1 MTDIQ
6 PNSQPQSAMHD
17 DEIDLIEVVK
27 TLWQG
32 KWIIIA
38 TTFVFAVGSVLYALS
53 QPNIYR
59 SEALLAPV
67 EESGGMKIPGQL
79 GGLAALA
86 GVNLGGGGGG
96 DKVALALEILKS
108 REFLGRFIEKHHL
121 KVAIMA
127 VESWDAELNQLVINK
142 GIYDTATN
150 TWLRE
155 VKHPRQAEPSL
166 LETHEALLKI
176 LSVNKD
182 TNTGMVK
189 IAVEHYSPYLAAEWV
204 ALLVK
209 EVNEEMRLRETSEA
223 NSSIAYLQEQ
233 LSKTSLAEAQNM
245 LYSLIEEQTKTLM
258 LANVRPEYVLKTIDP
273 AVVPE
278 SKAKPKRA
286 LIAIAGTILGGIS
299 SVMLVLVVSV
309 FRNANKKNEHLE

>member
-17 DEIDLIEVVK
+17 DEIDLIELVK

-38 TTFVFAVGSVLYALS
+38 TTFVFAVASVLYALS

-59 SEALLAPV
+59 SEALLAPF

-86 GVNLGGGGGG
+86 GVNLGAGGGGN
-96 DKVALALEILKS
+96 KVGLALEILKS
-108 REFLGRFIEKHHL
+108 REFLGRFIEKHNL

-127 VESWDAELNQLVINK
+127 AEGWDPEQNELVINQD
-142 GIYDTATN
+142 IYNSATN

-155 VKHPRQAEPSL
+155 VKPPRQAEPST
-166 LETHEALLKI
+166 LETYESFGKALTI
-176 LSVNKD
+176 TAD
-182 TNTGMVK
+182 DMTGMVK
-189 IAVEHYSPYLAAEWV
+189 ISIKYYSPNLAAEWV
-204 ALLVK
+204 QLLVAELNK
-209 EVNEEMRLRETSEA
+209 EMRKRDIEQA
-223 NSSIAYLQEQ
+223 NNSIKYLEKQ
-233 LSKTSLAEAQNM
+233 LQQTNLADAQGM

-258 LANVRPEYVLKTIDP
+258 LANVRDEYVLQTIDP
-273 AVVPE
+273 AVAAE
-278 SKAKPKRA
+278 AKSAPQRA
-286 LIAIAGTILGGIS
+286 LIAIFGTILGGLIS
-299 SVMLVLVVSV
+299 SIIIISISV
-309 FRNANKKNEHLE
+309 YRKV

>member
-17 DEIDLIEVVK
+17 DEIDLIEVFK

-38 TTFVFAVGSVLYALS
+38 TTFVFAVGSVMYALS

-67 EESGGMKIPGQL
+67 EESGGLKMSGQL

-86 GVNLGGGGGG
+86 GVNLGGGGGS
-96 DKVALALEILKS
+96 KVGLALEILKS
-108 REFLGRFIEKHHL
+108 REFLGRFIVKHEL
-121 KVAIMA
+121 KPALMA
-127 VESWDAELNQLVINK
+127 VDSWNSESNTLNFNDE
-142 GIYDTATN
+142 IYNRANN
-150 TWLRE
+150 TWLRV
-155 VKHPRQAEPSL
+155 VKPPLQPEPSIQKTY
-166 LETHEALLKI
+166 EVFVKI
-176 LSVNKD
+176 LSVSEDAKS
-182 TNTGMVK
+182 GMVK
-189 IAVEHYSPYLAAEWV
+189 LSIEHYSPFLAAEWV
-204 ALLVK
+204 SLLVH
-209 EVNEEMRLRETSEA
+209 ELNEEMRQRETEEA
-223 NSSIAYLQEQ
+223 ESSIAYLQGQ
-233 LSKTSLAEAQNM
+233 LEKTSLADAQSM

-278 SKAKPKRA
+278 KKAKPSRA
-286 LIAIAGTILGGIS
+286 LIAVIGTLFGGMLS
-299 SVMLVLVVSV
+299 TFGVLVLHSIRS
-309 FRNANKKNEHLE
+309 RNQID